1 MITIYKIKLLTIV
14 LFSSLLIAE
23 KSSLDI
29 QNDINKKNTEL
40 EELTNEIIKVEKLIN
55 NKSKEEQLSNDLI
68 EQINNKISLTE
79 KLIKTLNDEEN
90 YLIKLIYKAKEQID
104 MKEKEQFKLQNQL
117 KNRVRYLYKYGKENL
132 ISQLIQ
138 SEDWNKIIYRT
149 KYLEIL
155 NEYDEIIKKRIHKN
169 IKELKSEKTILQIK
183 KNSKKKLIQN
193 KNIEFKNLENE
204 KSRKKIYLKK
214 IQDQKD
220 ELRGNLELKKNMIAK
235 VGNIIQKLYSDKNK
249 AQKREE
255 EIAKRRQEKNKP
267 TSGNFAKMKGK
278 LDWPTNGKI
287 VGKFGK
293 TTNANT
299 NIVTEN
305 IGIDILTSK
314 NEKVYSVLD
323 GIVLAITYITNFGD
337 LIIVDHGSGY
347 FTVYSNLKD
356 IKVYENQYIDANT
369 YLAQV
374 AKGSNFDYPNQAVFN
389 FQVWSNEKK
398 VDPEIWLKK

>member
-1 MITIYKIKLLTIV
+1 MITIYKIKLLTII
-14 LFSSLLIAE
+14 LFSGILIAE

-40 EELTNEIIKVEKLIN
+40 EKLTNEITKVEKLIN

-90 YLIKLIYKAKEQID
+90 YLIKLIYKAEEQIAV
-104 MKEKEQFKLQNQL
+104 KEEEQFKLQNQL

-169 IKELKSEKTILQIK
+169 IKELKNEKNILKIK

-220 ELRGNLELKKNMIAK
+220 ELRRNLELKKNMIAR

-249 AQKREE
+249 AHKREE

-293 TTNANT
+293 TTNTNT

>member
-1 MITIYKIKLLTIV
+1 MITIYKIKLLTII

-40 EELTNEIIKVEKLIN
+40 EKLTSEITKVEKLIN

-90 YLIKLIYKAKEQID
+90 YLIKLIYKAEEQINV
-104 MKEKEQFKLQNQL
+104 KEKEQFKLQNQL

-220 ELRGNLELKKNMIAK
+220 ELRRNVDLKKNIIVK

>member
-40 EELTNEIIKVEKLIN
+40 EKLTNEITKVEKLIN

-90 YLIKLIYKAKEQID
+90 YLIKLIYKAEEQIAV
-104 MKEKEQFKLQNQL
+104 KEEEQFKLQNQL

>member
-1 MITIYKIKLLTIV
+1 MITIYKIKLLTII
-14 LFSSLLIAE
+14 LFSGILIAE

-40 EELTNEIIKVEKLIN
+40 EKLTNEITKVEKLIN

-90 YLIKLIYKAKEQID
+90 YLIKLIYKAEEQID
-104 MKEKEQFKLQNQL
+104 IKEKEQFKLQNQL

-169 IKELKSEKTILQIK
+169 IKELKNEKTILKIK

-220 ELRGNLELKKNMIAK
+220 ELRRNLELKKNMIAR

>member
-40 EELTNEIIKVEKLIN
+40 EKLTNEITKVEKLIN

-90 YLIKLIYKAKEQID
+90 YLIKLIYKAEEQID
-104 MKEKEQFKLQNQL
+104 IKEKEQFKLQNQL

>member
-40 EELTNEIIKVEKLIN
+40 EKLTNEITKVEKLIN

-90 YLIKLIYKAKEQID
+90 YLIKLIYKAEEQIAV
-104 MKEKEQFKLQNQL
+104 KEEEQFKLQNQL

-220 ELRGNLELKKNMIAK
+220 ELSRNLELKKNMIAK

-249 AQKREE
+249 AHKREE

>member
-1 MITIYKIKLLTIV
+1 MYKINLLIITIFLG
-14 LFSSLLIAE
+14 LLISD

-40 EELTNEIIKVEKLIN
+40 ERLTNEIKRVEKLIN
-55 NKSKEEQLSNDLI
+55 SKSKEEQLSNDLI
-68 EQINNKISLTE
+68 KQIDNKISLTE

-90 YLIKLIYKAKEQID
+90 YLIKLIYKAEDKID
-104 MKEKEQFKLQNQL
+104 LKEKEQFKLQNQL

-149 KYLEIL
+149 KYLKIL
-155 NEYDEIIKKRIHKN
+155 NDYEEIIKKRINKN
-169 IKELKSEKTILQIK
+169 IKELKSEKNILQIK

-204 KSRKKIYLKK
+204 KSRKKVYLKK
-214 IQDQKD
+214 IQNQKN
-220 ELRGNLELKKNMIAK
+220 ELRMNLQLKKDMIAR
-235 VGNIIQKLYSDKNK
+235 VGNIIQKLYSDKNE

-278 LDWPTNGKI
+278 LNWPTKGEI
-287 VGKFGK
+287 VGNFGK

-299 NIVTEN
+299 SIVTEN
-305 IGIDILTSK
+305 IGIDILTSQ

-347 FTVYSNLKD
+347 FTVYSNLKN
-356 IKVYENQYIDANT
+356 INVYENQYIDANT

-398 VDPEIWLKK
+398 VDPKIWLKK

>member
-1 MITIYKIKLLTIV
+1 MTTIYKIKLLTII
-14 LFSSLLIAE
+14 LFSTLLIAE

-40 EELTNEIIKVEKLIN
+40 EKLTNEITKVEKLIN

-90 YLIKLIYKAKEQID
+90 YLIKLIYKAEEQID
-104 MKEKEQFKLQNQL
+104 IKEKEQFKLQNQL

-138 SEDWNKIIYRT
+138 SKDWNKIIYRT

-193 KNIEFKNLENE
+193 KNIEFKNLANE

-278 LDWPTNGKI
+278 LDWPTNGEI

>member
-1 MITIYKIKLLTIV
+1 
-14 LFSSLLIAE
+14 
-23 KSSLDI
+23 
-29 QNDINKKNTEL
+29 
-40 EELTNEIIKVEKLIN
+40 
-55 NKSKEEQLSNDLI
+55 
-68 EQINNKISLTE
+68 
-79 KLIKTLNDEEN
+79 
-90 YLIKLIYKAKEQID
+90 
-104 MKEKEQFKLQNQL
+104 
-117 KNRVRYLYKYGKENL
+117 
-132 ISQLIQ
+132 
-138 SEDWNKIIYRT
+138 
-149 KYLEIL
+149 
-155 NEYDEIIKKRIHKN
+155 
-169 IKELKSEKTILQIK
+169 
-183 KNSKKKLIQN
+183 
-193 KNIEFKNLENE
+193 
-204 KSRKKIYLKK
+204 
-214 IQDQKD
+214 
-220 ELRGNLELKKNMIAK
+220 MIAR

-249 AQKREE
+249 AHKREE

-293 TTNANT
+293 TTNTNT

>member
-1 MITIYKIKLLTIV
+1 MTTIYKIKLLTII
-14 LFSSLLIAE
+14 LFSTLLIAE

-40 EELTNEIIKVEKLIN
+40 EKLTNEITKVEKLIN

-90 YLIKLIYKAKEQID
+90 YLIKLIYKAEEQIAV
-104 MKEKEQFKLQNQL
+104 KEEEQFKLQNQL

-138 SEDWNKIIYRT
+138 SKDWNKIIYRT

-193 KNIEFKNLENE
+193 KNIEFKNLANE

-278 LDWPTNGKI
+278 LDWPTNGEI

-398 VDPEIWLKK
+398 VNPEIWLKK

>member
-1 MITIYKIKLLTIV
+1 MISMYKIN
-14 LFSSLLIAE
+14 LLIIILFLGLLISD

-29 QNDINKKNTEL
+29 QNDINIKNTEL
-40 EELTNEIIKVEKLIN
+40 ERLTNQIKKVEKLIN
-55 NKSKEEQLSNDLI
+55 SKSKEEQLSNDLI
-68 EQINNKISLTE
+68 KQIDNKISLTE

-90 YLIKLIYKAKEQID
+90 HLIKLIYKAEDKID
-104 MKEKEQFKLQNQL
+104 LKEKEQFKLQNQL

-149 KYLEIL
+149 KYLKIL
-155 NEYDEIIKKRIHKN
+155 NEYEEIIKKRINKN
-169 IKELKSEKTILQIK
+169 IEELKSEKNILQIK

-193 KNIEFKNLENE
+193 KNIEFKNLETE
-204 KSRKKIYLKK
+204 KSRKKIYLQK
-214 IQDQKD
+214 IQNQKN
-220 ELRGNLELKKNMIAK
+220 ELRMNLQLKKDMIAK
-235 VGNIIQKLYSDKNK
+235 VGDIIQKLYSDKNE

-278 LDWPTNGKI
+278 LNWPTKGEI
-287 VGKFGK
+287 VGNFGK

-299 NIVTEN
+299 RIVTEN
-305 IGIDILTSK
+305 MGIDILTSQ

-347 FTVYSNLKD
+347 FTVYSNLKN
-356 IKVYENQYIDANT
+356 INVYENQYIDANT

-398 VDPEIWLKK
+398 VNPKIWLKK

>member
-1 MITIYKIKLLTIV
+1 MTTIYKIKLLTII
-14 LFSSLLIAE
+14 LFSTLLIAE

-40 EELTNEIIKVEKLIN
+40 KKLTNEITKVEKLIN

-90 YLIKLIYKAKEQID
+90 YLIKLIYKAEEQIAV
-104 MKEKEQFKLQNQL
+104 KEEEQFKLQNQL

-169 IKELKSEKTILQIK
+169 IKELKNEKTILKIK

-220 ELRGNLELKKNMIAK
+220 ELRRNLELKKNMIAK